1 MSTSSSHSLNAL
13 QPFAAFLEPLVRS
26 IVGQAVE
33 EVLAQLEVD
42 EARLGSDRLWY
53 SEAEASAMLGL
64 PSHRLRDC
72 RRRGEITGSKIGK
85 AIGYERSE
93 LLRFLRDQR
102 VTP

>member
-1 MSTSSSHSLNAL
+1 MSTSMNQLL
-13 QPFAAFLEPLVRS
+13 QLLVTLTEPLTKAV
-26 IVGQAVE
+26 VAQAVE
-33 EVLAQLEVD
+33 ELLAQRAAD
-42 EARLGSDRLWY
+42 KSRLGSRLWF

-72 RRRGEITGSKIGK
+72 RRRGEITGSKVGK